1 MAKKTKIYKL
11 DNENSKQSNKVIIQF
26 LVGIL
31 VYALVLMIATNI
43 FKGIYISNF
52 AYAIV
57 AALIL
62 SILDY
67 YVKPIIVF
75 FTWPLTLITLGLAYP
90 VVNVIMLHMC
100 DWIMGSAFEI
110 GGFINAFIIAIF
122 ISILRIFL
130 DNIITK
136 NV

>member
-1 MAKKTKIYKL
+1 MAKKAKIYKI
-11 DNENSKQSNKVIIQF
+11 DNTNTKEGNKVIIQF
-26 LVGIL
+26 IVGIL
-31 VYALVLMIATNI
+31 VYALVLMIANSI
-43 FKGIYISNF
+43 FKGIFISNF
-52 AYAIV
+52 FYAIV

-90 VVNVIMLHMC
+90 VVNVIMLHIC

-122 ISILRIFL
+122 ISIVRIFL